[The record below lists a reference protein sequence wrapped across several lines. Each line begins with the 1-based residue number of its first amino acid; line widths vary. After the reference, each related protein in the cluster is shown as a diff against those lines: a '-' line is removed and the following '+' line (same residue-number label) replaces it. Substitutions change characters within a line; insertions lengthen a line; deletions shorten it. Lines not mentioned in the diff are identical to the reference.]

1 MHCHVSPGAA
11 IYRPNLV
18 RRRPPS
24 PVTLSGWRPRLFG
37 RVAKE
42 KHKDAPRM
50 EDQSEHNHCATF
62 STSLL
67 YWKKAAFCAQAALL
81 PQAAFRFAQAVFCFA
96 QAAFC
101 SAQAV
106 LLRTGCIRSAFCFR
120 RFPTLCSPR
129 IECESRN
136 MVFFRSGTRKL
147 KKTRFSFLKTAD
159 AQPLSPQGSL
169 CSAMMMSRWNVLD
182 SRSCA
187 QHRPPRPIRSY
198 ARLSQTYG

>member
-136 MVFFRSGTRKL
+136 MFFSKSGVCEKRYHFRNRFLVTHPPSPKNSKLNPRKSHASSRV
-147 KKTRFSFLKTAD
+147 KKGTIPANT
-159 AQPLSPQGSL
+159 QE
-169 CSAMMMSRWNVLD
+169 
-182 SRSCA
+182 
-187 QHRPPRPIRSY
+187 
-198 ARLSQTYG
+198 TYSNQL